1 MHFIFRYTTML
12 KKFIYTSLMTLV
24 LASCSESVMDDINK
38 DEANPPVD
46 IVDAKFQLT
55 DAIVSTAFTT
65 YGGPYAWY
73 VSSYTE
79 QSFGTGNNQ
88 LMKTEL
94 RQRTETAGSSTF
106 NNEWNGTYANLYN
119 IKYILEKCAEGGVNA
134 GQSDIEGMAQVLWC
148 LNFEALTDLHG
159 DIPYSEALGVSKN
172 PKLDKQA
179 DIYKDLCTRIDNA
192 ITLLTGAA
200 AEGMN
205 NAKGQDFLYGGDPA
219 KWVGLAQAVKAR
231 LYLNQGFRDASAYAT
246 AKTAAEAAAAAGF
259 SGAELSIFNGVDCD
273 NSWTAYQWSRYYVG
287 ANKTVADLMEQ
298 REDPRLDI
306 YAADMFGTGVACAPA
321 GDADLAGQT
330 EYVGFPVWL
339 DNGAATIHV
348 FSLSELYFI
357 LAETKARAGED
368 ASADLTAAV
377 EASFADYAAASG
389 EEVSGA
395 DTYVAALGDA
405 TLDEVMVQKYIA
417 QARDEVI
424 QTYND
429 IRRFKAEG
437 KSYVTLNN
445 PNNERGGKNQWPL
458 RLPYGNSDVVS
469 NPNVAAAFGSGNNAG
484 EYLFTENIWLFGGER

>member
-1 MHFIFRYTTML
+1 ML
-12 KKFIYTSLMTLV
+12 KKFLYTSLSALV
-24 LASCSESVMDDINK
+24 LASCTDSVMDDINK

-65 YGGPYAWY
+65 YCGAYAWY

-119 IKYILEKCAEGGVNA
+119 LKYILEKCAEGGVNA
-134 GQSDIEGMAQVLWC
+134 GQTDIEGMAQVLWC

-159 DIPYSEALGVSKN
+159 DIPYSEALGVTKT

-179 DIYKDLCTRIDNA
+179 DIYKDLCTRIDDA
-192 ITLLTGAA
+192 IALLTQAA
-200 AEGMN
+200 ADGLN
-205 NAKGQDFLYGGDPA
+205 NAGAQDFLYAGDPA
-219 KWVGLAQAVKAR
+219 RWTALAYAVKAR
-231 LYLNQGFRDASAYAT
+231 LYLNQGYRDPSAYNT
-246 AKTAAEAAAAAGF
+246 AKTAAEAAVAAGF

-287 ANKTVADLMEQ
+287 ANSTVADLMEQ
-298 REDPRLDI
+298 RNDPRLGV
-306 YAADMFGTGVACAPA
+306 YAFDYFGTGVASAPA
-321 GDADLAGQT
+321 GDAELAGET
-330 EYVGFPVWL
+330 EYVGFPLWL
-339 DNGAATIHV
+339 
-348 FSLSELYFI
+348 E
-357 LAETKARAGED
+357 
-368 ASADLTAAV
+368 AAV
-377 EASFADYAAASG
+377 AASFADYSAASG
-389 EEVSGA
+389 VEVSGA
-395 DTYVAALGDA
+395 DAYMASLGDP
-405 TLDEVMVQKYIA
+405 TLDEIMVQKYIA
-417 QARDEVI
+417 QTRDEVL

-437 KSYVTLNN
+437 KSYITLNN
-445 PNNERGGKNQWPL
+445 PNNERAAKNQWPL

>member
-1 MHFIFRYTTML
+1 ML
-12 KKFIYTSLMTLV
+12 KKFLYTSLTALV
-24 LASCSESVMDDINK
+24 LASCTDSVMDDINK

-65 YGGPYAWY
+65 YCGAYAWY

-119 IKYILEKCAEGGVNA
+119 LKYILEKCAEGGVNA
-134 GQSDIEGMAQVLWC
+134 GQTDIEGMAQVLWC

-159 DIPYSEALGVSKN
+159 DIPYSEALGVTKT

-192 ITLLTGAA
+192 IALLTQAA
-200 AEGMN
+200 ADGLN
-205 NAKGQDFLYGGDPA
+205 NAGAQDFLYAGDPA
-219 KWVGLAQAVKAR
+219 RWTALAYAVKAR
-231 LYLNQGFRDASAYAT
+231 LYLNQGYRDPSAYAT
-246 AKTAAEAAAAAGF
+246 AKTAAEAAVAAGF

-287 ANKTVADLMEQ
+287 ANSTVADIMEQ
-298 REDPRLDI
+298 RNDPRLCV
-306 YAADMFGTGVACAPA
+306 YAFDYFGTGVASAPA
-321 GDADLAGQT
+321 GDADLAGET
-330 EYVGFPVWL
+330 EYVGFPLWL
-339 DNGAATIHV
+339 DNGAATLHV

-368 ASADLTAAV
+368 ADADLEAAV
-377 EASFADYAAASG
+377 AASFADYSAASG
-389 EEVSGA
+389 VEVSGA
-395 DTYVAALGDA
+395 DAYVASLGA
-405 TLDEVMVQKYIA
+405 PTLDEIMVQKYIA
-417 QARDEVI
+417 QTRDEI
-424 QTYND
+424 LQTYND

-437 KSYVTLNN
+437 KSYIALNN

>member
-1 MHFIFRYTTML
+1 ML
-12 KKFIYTSLMTLV
+12 KKFLYTSLTALV
-24 LASCSESVMDDINK
+24 LASCTDSVMDDINK
-38 DEANPPVD
+38 DEANPPVN

-65 YGGPYAWY
+65 YCGAYAWY

-119 IKYILEKCAEGGVNA
+119 LKYILEKCAEGGVNA
-134 GQSDIEGMAQVLWC
+134 GQTDIEGMAQVLWC

-159 DIPYSEALGVSKN
+159 DIPYSEALGVTKT

-179 DIYKDLCTRIDNA
+179 DIYKDLCTRIDDA
-192 ITLLTGAA
+192 IALLTQAA
-200 AEGMN
+200 ADGLN
-205 NAKGQDFLYGGDPA
+205 NAGAQDFLYAGDPA
-219 KWVGLAQAVKAR
+219 RWTALAYAVKAR
-231 LYLNQGFRDASAYAT
+231 LYLNQGYRDPSAYAT
-246 AKTAAEAAAAAGF
+246 AKTAAEAAVAAGF

-287 ANKTVADLMEQ
+287 ANSTVADLMEQ
-298 REDPRLDI
+298 RNDPRLGV
-306 YAADMFGTGVACAPA
+306 YAFDYFGTGVASAPA
-321 GDADLAGQT
+321 GDADLAGET
-330 EYVGFPVWL
+330 EYVGFPLWL
-339 DNGAATIHV
+339 DNGAATLHV

-368 ASADLTAAV
+368 ADADLEAAV
-377 EASFADYAAASG
+377 AASFADYSAASG
-389 EEVSGA
+389 VEVSGA
-395 DTYVAALGDA
+395 DAYVASLGA
-405 TLDEVMVQKYIA
+405 PTLDEIMVQKYIA
-417 QARDEVI
+417 QTRDEI
-424 QTYND
+424 LQTYND

-437 KSYVTLNN
+437 KSYIALNN

-469 NPNVAAAFGSGNNAG
+469 NPNVTAAFGSGNNAG